1 MIFRITPGTLFSL
14 CTLGAAIALL
24 FATPTLAQSSADLT
38 DATKTVESEDEIH
51 IIGHYNNGVG
61 TSDAAS
67 QGYITPKLIEAR
79 PMLRPGEVLE
89 YVPGVI
95 ITQHSGEGKAN
106 QYFLRGFN
114 LDHGTDFR
122 TSVAGMPVNMPSHAH
137 GQGYSDLNFL
147 IPELVSRIDY
157 MKGPYFAEVG
167 DFASAGAANIEYYTS
182 MPKNIAEA
190 SIGSFGYKRALI
202 AGTPA
207 GAPGRT
213 QTGTSTADHD
223 DKRWLYALE
232 LYHNDGPW
240 QNPSDYKKLNGV
252 LRYSHGSNAD
262 GITVSGM
269 AYTGKWNS
277 TDQIPQRAVDA
288 GLVSRN
294 GAIDPTDG
302 GSTSRYSL
310 SFDRHKAIDGG
321 TFHFDAY
328 AIRYRLNL
336 FSNFTFFKDNT
347 TAGDQFQQSDERSIF
362 GVEPKWVINHKLGGL
377 SSVSK
382 FGLQLR
388 RDNIGRVAL
397 YGTAAQQQAST
408 TREDRVQQTGVGVFY
423 ENTLQWNDWLKTVAG
438 VRSDFYR
445 ATVQSNLAA
454 NSGQGS
460 GNIASPK
467 LNFILGPWAK
477 TEYFLNFGE
486 GFHSNDARGTTITI
500 DPKTNAAANKV
511 APLVKTQ
518 GSEIGVR
525 SEVVPKLQSSLSLW
539 RMKLDSEL
547 LFLGDAGTTR
557 AGRPSRRQGAE
568 WSNRY
573 TPKSWLIVDADL
585 SASKAQFSDDNSAGN
600 RIPGS
605 IDQVASLGIT
615 ATDLGRWS
623 LGGHL
628 RYFGPRPLIE
638 DNTQRSQST
647 ITTSLR
653 GGYKLDEKM
662 RLNFDVYNLFN
673 RRANDIDYYYCSRLR
688 SDPAGATCRDG
699 SAGVD
704 DIHFHPVEPRSVRIS
719 MIFNY

>member
-1 MIFRITPGTLFSL
+1 MISRITRN
-14 CTLGAAIALL
+14 AACALL
-24 FATPTLAQSSADLT
+24 ALALSAH
-38 DATKTVESEDEIH
+38 AQVPAEGAPAAPESEDEIH

-67 QGYITPKLIEAR
+67 QGYVTPKLIEAR

-122 TSVAGMPVNMPSHAH
+122 TSVAGIPVNMPTHAH

-167 DFASAGAANIEYYTS
+167 DFASAGAASIEYYTS

-190 SIGSFGYKRALI
+190 SVGSFGYRRALI

-207 GAPGRT
+207 GTLRPRAEDSG
-213 QTGTSTADHD
+213 SDH
-223 DKRWLYALE
+223 RWLYALE

-252 LRYSHGSNAD
+252 LRYSRGTNAD
-262 GITVSGM
+262 GITLSAM

-294 GAIDPTDG
+294 GALDTSDG
-302 GSTSRYSL
+302 GDTSRYSL
-310 SFDRHKAIDGG
+310 SFDRHKAIEGG

-328 AIRYRLNL
+328 AIRYKLSL
-336 FSNFTFFKDNT
+336 FSNFTFFKDS
-347 TAGDQFQQSDERSIF
+347 TANGDQFQQLDDRSVF
-362 GVEPKWVINHKLGGL
+362 GVEPKWVINHKLAGMN
-377 SSVSK
+377 SVSK

-388 RDNIGRVAL
+388 RDSIGKVGL
-397 YGTAAQQQAST
+397 YSAAARQQLST
-408 TREDRVQQTGVGVFY
+408 VREDRVQQTGAGAFY
-423 ENTLQWNDWLKTVAG
+423 ENTLQWTEWLKTVAG

-445 ATVQSNLAA
+445 ANVQSNLAA

-460 GNIASPK
+460 GHVASPK
-467 LNFILGPWAK
+467 LNFIFGPWAK

-486 GFHSNDARGTTITI
+486 GFHSNDARGTTISV
-500 DPKTNAAANKV
+500 DPKTGAAATRV
-511 APLVKTQ
+511 TPLVKTR
-518 GSEIGVR
+518 GSEVGVR
-525 SEVVPKLQSSLSLW
+525 SELVSNLQSSLSLW
-539 RMKLDSEL
+539 RMKIDSEL
-547 LFLGDAGTTR
+547 LFVGDAGSTE
-557 AGRPSRRQGAE
+557 ASRPSRRQGAE

-573 TPKSWLIVDADL
+573 TPKPWLIVDADV
-585 SASKAQFSDDNSAGN
+585 SASKAEFSDDNPAGN

-605 IDQVASLGIT
+605 IDKVASLGVT
-615 ATDLGRWS
+615 VNDLGRWS
-623 LGGHL
+623 ASAHL

-638 DNTQRSQST
+638 DNSRRSQST
-647 ITTSLR
+647 IITSLR
-653 GGYKLDEKM
+653 GGYKFDEKM
-662 RLNFDVYNLFN
+662 RVNFDLYNLFN
-673 RRANDIDYYYCSRLR
+673 RRANDIDYFYCSRLR
-688 SDPAGATCRDG
+688 SDPAGSTCRDG

-704 DIHFHPVEPRSVRIS
+704 DIHFHPVEPRSLRVS
-719 MIFNY
+719 MILNY

>member
-1 MIFRITPGTLFSL
+1 MNTRITASTITIGT
-14 CTLGAAIALL
+14 AIALL
-24 FATPTLAQSSADLT
+24 FSAPVAAQTPASPEGIVTTA
-38 DATKTVESEDEIH
+38 ESEDEIH

-122 TSVAGMPVNMPSHAH
+122 TSVAGMPVNMPTHAH

-207 GAPGRT
+207 GTSSGAPKSDT
-213 QTGTSTADHD
+213 D

-240 QNPSDYKKLNGV
+240 QNPSDYKKLNAV
-252 LRYSHGSNAD
+252 LRYSHGTNAD

-288 GLVSRN
+288 GLIGRN
-294 GAIDPTDG
+294 GTIDPTDG
-302 GSTSRYSL
+302 GETSRYSL

-328 AIRYRLNL
+328 AIKYRLSL
-336 FSNFTFFKDNT
+336 FSNFTFFKESA
-347 TAGDQFQQSDERSIF
+347 TAGDQFQQSDERNIF

-397 YGTAAQQQAST
+397 YGATAQQKTST

-423 ENTLQWNDWLKTVAG
+423 ENSLQWTDWLKTVAG
-438 VRSDFYR
+438 IRSDFYR
-445 ATVQSNLAA
+445 ANVQSSLAA
-454 NSGQGS
+454 NSGTGS
-460 GNIASPK
+460 ANMASPK
-467 LNFILGPWAK
+467 LNFIFGPWAK
-477 TEYFLNFGE
+477 TEYFVNAGH
-486 GFHSNDARGTTITI
+486 GFHSNDARGTTITV
-500 DPKTNAAANKV
+500 DPRSGAAAQKV
-511 APLVKTQ
+511 APLVKTR
-518 GSEIGVR
+518 GSEIGLR
-525 SEVVPKLQSSLSLW
+525 TEIVPNLQSSLSLW
-539 RMKLDSEL
+539 RMTLDSEL

-573 TPKSWLIVDADL
+573 TPKPWLIVDADL
-585 SASKAQFSDDNSAGN
+585 SASKAEFSDNNAAGN

-615 ATDLGRWS
+615 ANDLGRWS
-623 LGGHL
+623 VSGHL

-647 ITTSLR
+647 IVTSLR
-653 GGYKLDEKM
+653 GGYKIDNKM
-662 RLNFDVYNLFN
+662 RLNFDLYNLFN

-688 SDPAGATCRDG
+688 SDPAGSTCRDG

-704 DIHFHPVEPRSVRIS
+704 DIHFHPVEPRSLRVS